1 MATGHGNVTDVFAT
15 FCASSNLRGLAF
27 MNSQLVN
34 FLSVFTSTGTLLCCA
49 LPAAL
54 AAVAGGAAVGTL
66 ITTFPWLITV
76 SHYKGWIFIMA
87 GSLIVFSGFL
97 TLRPQG
103 KLACSITGGKGC
115 EVAGRF
121 TKSMFWSAVGIY
133 GIGAFFSYAI
143 VPILRLLDA

>member
-1 MATGHGNVTDVFAT
+1 MK
-15 FCASSNLRGLAF
+15 
-27 MNSQLVN
+27 SQFVN
-34 FLSVFTSTGTLLCCA
+34 FLAVFTSMGTLLCCA

-76 SHYKGWIFIMA
+76 SHYNGWIFLVA

-121 TKSMFWSAVGIY
+121 TKSMFWISVGIY
-133 GIGAFFSYAI
+133 GVGAFFSYAL
-143 VPILRLLDA
+143 VPILRLLEA